1 MFMNTH
7 DQYGLI
13 TRLLHWLVFVLV
25 IGMLLGGG
33 LLAILPSGGFKNF
46 IVGIHKSFG
55 VVVFGLMLA
64 RLVWRRFNPQ
74 PRALL
79 TVPML
84 NYVAQMVHVCLY
96 VLLLLQPLV
105 GILMSQAYGYPVSV
119 FGLFELPPLVWRSP
133 AIGNV
138 LFEIHGAT
146 AVVLTVI
153 IAIHAAAGLVHHFI
167 FQDRTLM
174 RMIKGQ

>member
-1 MFMNTH
+1 MIMNTH

-13 TRLLHWLVFVLV
+13 TRLLHWLIFVLV
-25 IGMLLGGG
+25 FGMLLGGG
-33 LLAILPSGGFKNF
+33 LLAILPSGGFKNY

-64 RLVWRRFNPQ
+64 RLVWRRYNIR
-74 PRALL
+74 PRPLGMIP
-79 TVPML
+79 VL
-84 NYVAQMVHVCLY
+84 NYSGQVMHVCLY
-96 VLLLLQPLV
+96 VLLLFQPLM
-105 GILMSQAYGYPVSV
+105 GILMSQSFGYPVSV
-119 FGLFELPPLVWRSP
+119 FGWFELPPLIWHSP

-138 LFEIHGAT
+138 LFEVHSKT
-146 AVVLTVI
+146 AIVLTAA

-174 RMIKGQ
+174 RMIKG